1 MMHVDW
7 PPMVDSGASGRPVLN
22 CASASDVTAA
32 DSGGGGA
39 GSAAGAGSVAGFTTA
54 GFVSA
59 RNSDTG
65 APAAGADGA
74 VGTGA
79 AALAS
84 VKTKIGSDSTGW
96 VAVGSVVGEGAK

>member
-7 PPMVDSGASGRPVLN
+7 PPMVDSGASGRLVLN

-65 APAAGADGA
+65 APAGRRRRG
-74 VGTGA
+74 GYWRGR
-79 AALAS
+79 S
-84 VKTKIGSDSTGW
+84 GF
-96 VAVGSVVGEGAK
+96 GED

>member
-1 MMHVDW
+1 MSDVYSRSDTEYSVNVYSLLACW
-7 PPMVDSGASGRPVLN
+7 VGRRASGASGRLVLN

-65 APAAGADGA
+65 APAGRRRRG
-74 VGTGA
+74 GYWRGR
-79 AALAS
+79 S
-84 VKTKIGSDSTGW
+84 GF
-96 VAVGSVVGEGAK
+96 GED